1 MGILRAIGKTLV
13 GLNSDYEDFDSDY
26 EEFDSDYE
34 DFDSEDDFDEID
46 SEDESME
53 TSNISFGHAPND
65 GSYTKISK
73 EVNIQVAG
81 GNNKGSYDVFLHH
94 GDKYIDFQNQ
104 WIKIEGK
111 TRFSLNG
118 NTYLIK

>member
-1 MGILRAIGKTLV
+1 MDVIKKLGMMFV
-13 GLNSDYEDFDSDY
+13 GHQ
-26 EEFDSDYE
+26 
-34 DFDSEDDFDEID
+34 DDFDEYDYTDID
-46 SEDESME
+46 STNDDGYDDYDDYDNGFTVEDD
-53 TSNISFGHAPND
+53 SNISFGHAPND
-65 GSYTKISK
+65 GTYTKTSK